1 MALWGFF
8 ACIPEITIHKKP
20 YFSLKKIL
28 CKKSSKSLEKDK
40 ILKNA
45 LTNL

>member
-8 ACIPEITIHKKP
+8 VSIPEITIHKKP

-28 CKKSSKSLEKDK
+28 CKKPPKSLEKDK
-40 ILKNA
+40 ILKSTF
-45 LTNL
+45 TNL